1 MMMKSLKNF
10 NRIIYCLVFTCG
22 CSKLFPQHYSI
33 QQIDTLLI
41 KTNEE
46 LRTQISNKDLI
57 IWNQKIIKEAQ
68 QNNYPKGEAWGYAN
82 IANRLWLTGEFKKA
96 IEYLND
102 AEEKSKDINDDFLA
116 GKINQEYSQ
125 VYNRMNLPKMA
136 LGYNSKAMKFALR
149 LKKDNQD
156 CRFFLRYV
164 YSTRASYF
172 DGVEQ
177 SDSSLVYLHKAMKI
191 DLNPLDIALIA
202 YHYTKYDRNLD
213 SANYYFKKSLNLI
226 ETKRFKHNK
235 YQRAVILYNYGFF
248 LYVQKKNDEAI
259 DIYQQSLELAK
270 EVNRPYLVL
279 DNYRWLATV
288 YKDLKESEK
297 ESEYLSKATSLKDS
311 LDNDQ
316 SKAITLA
323 FNKISK
329 KEEEKQKN
337 KFLSFFWYGGVL
349 FVLIFLL
356 SLYFYLQFKRK
367 KKRLIES
374 KTIILRQ
381 EEEAKILKRKLN
393 ENHEQIIQ
401 LAKKNDVG
409 FLALFQE
416 TYPEVCQQLLKI
428 NANLSPSDLS
438 FCAMIWLG
446 FSSKEMAQ
454 YSSMEHRSVQTK
466 KYRLRKKLHLEAQT
480 DLYQFIRSISEVK

>member
-1 MMMKSLKNF
+1 MF
-10 NRIIYCLVFTCG
+10 R
-22 CSKLFPQHYSI
+22 
-33 QQIDTLLI
+33 
-41 KTNEE
+41 
-46 LRTQISNKDLI
+46 
-57 IWNQKIIKEAQ
+57 
-68 QNNYPKGEAWGYAN
+68 
-82 IANRLWLTGEFKKA
+82 
-96 IEYLND
+96 
-102 AEEKSKDINDDFLA
+102 
-116 GKINQEYSQ
+116 
-125 VYNRMNLPKMA
+125 
-136 LGYNSKAMKFALR
+136 
-149 LKKDNQD
+149 
-156 CRFFLRYV
+156 
-164 YSTRASYF
+164 
-172 DGVEQ
+172 
-177 SDSSLVYLHKAMKI
+177 
-191 DLNPLDIALIA
+191 
-202 YHYTKYDRNLD
+202 
-213 SANYYFKKSLNLI
+213 
-226 ETKRFKHNK
+226 
-235 YQRAVILYNYGFF
+235 
-248 LYVQKKNDEAI
+248 KKNDEAI

-337 KFLSFFWYGGVL
+337 KFLSFLWYGGVL